1 MSNACRTCVF
11 LHEHVDPSCAAVVRS
26 RPVLG
31 QAHTP
36 RRRLVPLAAL
46 ALAALALAV
55 LASPAVGGANSSHRA
70 AALRTRDAAIAAKS
84 RAAVLGLYSLD
95 QRLGSARTKLAAL
108 RQQATSLRSQ
118 RASLAHQMNVAER
131 GTKISQRHLAE
142 RLRVLYE
149 QGDVEPLEVV
159 FGAKSLD
166 EAMTNLDNLNRV
178 TGQGEDVL
186 RELASARG
194 SLRSATR
201 TLAAREAAL
210 RTATRAARATADA
223 LANARAARDAY
234 ISSLAERRR
243 LTQQQIAAVVTR
255 ARTAHV
261 RSVELVRADSL
272 RSAPASSVTR
282 GARTLTVSAT
292 GYSLPGS
299 TSSGLRTGWGVVAV
313 DPSLIPLGTHMTIPG
328 YGEAVAADTGGGVVG
343 STIDLWFPS
352 TAQANAWGRRT
363 VTIVVH

>member
-1 MSNACRTCVF
+1 
-11 LHEHVDPSCAAVVRS
+11 
-26 RPVLG
+26 VLG

-36 RRRLVPLAAL
+36 RRRLIP
-46 ALAALALAV
+46 LAALALAV
-55 LASPAVGGANSSHRA
+55 LASPALGGANPSHSAATLRA
-70 AALRTRDAAIAAKS
+70 QDAAIAAKS

-108 RQQATSLRSQ
+108 QHEATSLRSE
-118 RASLAHQMNVAER
+118 RASLAHQMNVAKR
-131 GTKISQRHLAE
+131 GTRISQRHLAE

-166 EAMTNLDNLNRV
+166 EALTNLDNLNRV

-186 RELASARG
+186 RELANARA

-201 TLAAREAAL
+201 TLAAREAGL
-210 RTATRAARATADA
+210 RAATREARATADA
-223 LANARAARDAY
+223 LANARAARGVY

-243 LTQQQIAAVVTR
+243 LTQRQIADVVAR
-255 ARTAHV
+255 AHTAQV
-261 RSVELVRADSL
+261 QSVELVRARAAAPRVTSVAADSSG
-272 RSAPASSVTR
+272 SAPAASATP
-282 GARTLTVSAT
+282 GARTITVSAT

-299 TSSGLRTGWGVVAV
+299 TSSGLPVGWGVVAV

-328 YGEAVAADTGGGVVG
+328 YGEAVAADTGGAVVG

-352 TAQANAWGRRT
+352 TAQASAWGRRT